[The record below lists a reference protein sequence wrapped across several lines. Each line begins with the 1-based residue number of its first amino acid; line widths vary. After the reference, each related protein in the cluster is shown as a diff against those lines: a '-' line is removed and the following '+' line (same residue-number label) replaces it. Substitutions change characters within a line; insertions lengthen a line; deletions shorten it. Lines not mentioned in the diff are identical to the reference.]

1 MKKKIEVPFL
11 TYFLINLLSLTL
23 VIDLISIVFN
33 KYIFDLIIGFI
44 LIIITNFFLVEKIK
58 FKNRFNKTDLI
69 YFVILA
75 AIMVVTLPY
84 PDRSYDSFNYHLFL
98 QQNSFVDK
106 INYNFLPSSE
116 IQTFTYAFADRAF
129 YIFRF
134 LTSYR
139 LGLILN
145 YILLTVIYYEAKDI
159 IRKNTKENNDL
170 IVSVLSIPAVITIS
184 LIDILDSYYIDL
196 LSLTVLIVLFKNVMY
211 VKDNDN
217 FKLKYLFYS
226 LMFGFCFITK
236 ISNAFFLIVLF
247 IIYLINNWNSFKKT
261 INIKNICVLLFGLL
275 ITITPYMLYTY
286 MQTGNPVFPF
296 YNTIFKSEYYSVSDW
311 MDTRFGPQYL
321 KQVLVWPLYIL
332 KHPEKAC
339 DISIVEPIWCYGWI
353 MSIIIVCYYTIKK
366 ILKKKINNELLVLS
380 ITNIIM
386 NLVWAKFV
394 LGYTRYGFITLVLSI
409 IVFYISLYYFIKNK
423 RYVLVGLLI
432 VLLINNY
439 QYDFSHF
446 FNKHEEWIYHN
457 YFSYEYNKEYRDNLK
472 NLFARGEH
480 VDLEEGA
487 VWGVIYSNSGLL
499 NILNSDIPIIQI
511 SKGNVTEKDIEI
523 KNDIL
528 ENATHIYTAIDIVD
542 FNNFFESLQKTEY
555 GIKSIKKVLNSKISK
570 NSNSYMYVFELSKD
584 SIIKNYKIF
593 ESEINFDLSNDFYIG
608 ISNQSSGLY
617 INDLNV
623 TAKYEKD
630 KEKSNIGISANGFLT
645 FVKVDSKNKINSI
658 KYTLEDKV
666 VNGYWFMLLY

>member
-23 VIDLISIVFN
+23 VTDLISIILN
-33 KYIFDLIIGFI
+33 KYIFDLIIGLIF
-44 LIIITNFFLVEKIK
+44 IIIVNIIFLKKIDL
-58 FKNRFNKTDLI
+58 KNRFNKTDLV
-69 YFVILA
+69 YFVILS

-84 PDRSYDSFNYHLFL
+84 PDRSFDSFNYHLFL

-116 IQTFTYAFADRAF
+116 IQTFTYAFADRVF

-134 LTSYR
+134 LSSYR

-145 YILLTVIYYEAKDI
+145 YILLIAIYYEVKDI
-159 IRKNTKENNDL
+159 IKNITKEKNSL
-170 IVSVLSIPAVITIS
+170 IVSLLSIPAVITLS

-196 LSLTVLIVLFKNVMY
+196 LSLTVLIILFKNVMY
-211 VKDNDN
+211 VKDNEN
-217 FKLKYLFYS
+217 VEIKYLFYS

-247 IIYLINNWNSFKKT
+247 IIYLINNLNNFKKAL
-261 INIKNICVLLFGLL
+261 NLKNVCILLFGLL

-286 MQTGNPVFPF
+286 LQTGNPVFPF

-311 MDTRFGPQYL
+311 MDTRFGPQNI
-321 KQVLVWPLYIL
+321 KQALFWPLYIL
-332 KHPEKAC
+332 KYPEKAC

-353 MSIIIVCYYTIKK
+353 MSIIIVGYYAVKK
-366 ILKKKINNELLVLS
+366 ILKKKTNNELLILA
-380 ITNIIM
+380 IINIIM
-386 NLVWAKFV
+386 NLVWSKFV

-409 IVFYISLYYFIKNK
+409 SIMYISLYYSIKNK
-423 RYVLVGLLI
+423 KYILVGVLF

-457 YFSYEYNKEYRDNLK
+457 YYSYEHNKEYRKNLK

-480 VDLEEGA
+480 IDLEEGS

-499 NILNSDIPIIQI
+499 SILNFDIPIVNI
-511 SKGNVTEKDIEI
+511 SRGNATEKDIEI
-523 KNDIL
+523 KNNIL
-528 ENATHIYTAIDIVD
+528 DNASHIYTAIDIVD
-542 FNNFFESLQKTEY
+542 FQNFFDSLQKTEY
-555 GIKSIKKVLNSKISK
+555 GIENVKTIINSKIIKNNNSK
-570 NSNSYMYVFELSKD
+570 IYVFELSKT
-584 SIIKNYKIF
+584 
-593 ESEINFDLSNDFYIG
+593 SEIKHYDIISDLTNMEFNNSIMIGSSYNNICESDKNIEFYFDKNLKNKQEINIHNDDLEKILINDYILINMNFDNTDSCAYMV
-608 ISNQSSGLY
+608 LY
-617 INDLNV
+617 
-623 TAKYEKD
+623 
-630 KEKSNIGISANGFLT
+630 
-645 FVKVDSKNKINSI
+645 
-658 KYTLEDKV
+658 
-666 VNGYWFMLLY
+666 